1 MAVRPYVLITNDD
14 GIVAPGIAALIC
26 ALQPTCDL
34 IAVAP
39 DGPRSGASCSITTTT
54 PLSYH
59 TLNDEPGM
67 QAFACSGTPMDC
79 VKMGLHVL
87 CKRRPD
93 LIVSGVNL
101 GNNATVNT
109 HYSGT
114 IGAVIEGCLKGIP
127 SIGFSLDCA
136 AASLANYAICPEYVK
151 RICEHV
157 LKNGLPAQ
165 TYLNVN
171 FPLVEEIKGIR
182 VCRMSMGVWDKEFVR
197 IDSPRG
203 GHHYWMAGS
212 YSLTDKGDDH
222 DMAALADGYVSI
234 VPQTIDLTDR
244 AAMKALGALDTE
256 KKGKS
261 ASRKAKESKQQANK
275 ADAVPAQEEPK
286 PAKAEKAPAKRGQ
299 HKAADNA
306 PKAETATATMEVAVP
321 KAEEK
326 PKKAEEKPKKAGRKQ
341 TKAKSKTAKG
351 DDKPAMTESKPA
363 RTEGNPA
370 KAESKPAKA
379 EGKPAKDESKPAK
392 AESKPAKAEG
402 KPAAA
407 EPKARKTAGRKR
419 KAAKEQIAQS

>member
-79 VKMGLHVL
+79 VKLGLHVL

-136 AASLANYAICPEYVK
+136 DASLANYAICTEYIK

-171 FPLVEEIKGIR
+171 FPLVEEIKGMR
-182 VCRMSMGVWDKEFVR
+182 VCRMSMGVWDKEFAR

-203 GHHYWMAGS
+203 GHHYWMTGT
-212 YSLTDKGDDH
+212 YSLTDKGKDH

-234 VPQTIDLTDR
+234 VPQTIDVTDR
-244 AAMKALGALDTE
+244 AAMEALSALDTE
-256 KKGKS
+256 KK
-261 ASRKAKESKQQANK
+261 N
-275 ADAVPAQEEPK
+275 
-286 PAKAEKAPAKRGQ
+286 KAEKAPAKRGRR
-299 HKAADNA
+299 KAADKA
-306 PKAETATATMEVAVP
+306 PKAETETATVEVATP
-321 KAEEK
+321 KVEEK
-326 PKKAEEKPKKAGRKQ
+326 SKKAGRKQ

-351 DDKPAMTESKPA
+351 ESQPAKVESKPVKAESKPA
-363 RTEGNPA
+363 RTEG
-370 KAESKPAKA
+370 KPAKA
-379 EGKPAKDESKPAK
+379 GRKQTE
-392 AESKPAKAEG
+392 AED

-407 EPKARKTAGRKR
+407 EPKARKTTGRKR
-419 KAAKEQIAQS
+419 KATKEQIAQS